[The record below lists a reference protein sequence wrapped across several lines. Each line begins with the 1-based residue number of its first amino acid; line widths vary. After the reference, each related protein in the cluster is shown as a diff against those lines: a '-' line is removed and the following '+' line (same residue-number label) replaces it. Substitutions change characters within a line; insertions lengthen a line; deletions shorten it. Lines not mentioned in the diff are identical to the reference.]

1 MADRKRTE
9 GKRSRNKARKR
20 LTFHPL
26 TLARWADL
34 ERLFGERGACGGCW
48 CMWWRL
54 KRSEFE
60 KQKGAGNKRAMQAIV
75 QKGDVPGIIAYAGK
89 QPIGWCAVAPR
100 EDYDTLERSRILKPV
115 DDQPVW
121 SVVCFF
127 VEKAHRSTGVS
138 VELLRAAV
146 AHAERHG
153 ARIVEGYP
161 VEPKQDRMPDAFAWF
176 GLASA
181 FERAGFEEVA
191 RRSPTRPIMRFHI
204 KK

>member
-1 MADRKRTE
+1 MEEQRT
-9 GKRSRNKARKR
+9 KKSKQSATKR
-20 LTFHPL
+20 LTFRPL
-26 TLARWADL
+26 TPARWDDF

-54 KRSEFE
+54 KRSDFE
-60 KQKGAGNKRAMQAIV
+60 KKKGAGNKRAMKAIV

-89 QPIGWCAVAPR
+89 EPVGWCAVAPR
-100 EDYDTLERSRILKPV
+100 DDYGTLERSRILKPV
-115 DDQPVW
+115 HDQPAW

-127 VEKAHRSTGVS
+127 VERAHRGTGVS
-138 VELLRAAV
+138 VELLKAAV
-146 AHAERHG
+146 AHAKRHG

-181 FERAGFEEVA
+181 FERAGFKEVA
-191 RRSPTRPIMRFHI
+191 RRSPTRPIMRI
-204 KK
+204 LVKK

>member
-1 MADRKRTE
+1 MAKQHTN
-9 GKRSRNKARKR
+9 KSRQSGGKR

-26 TLARWADL
+26 TPARWADF

-60 KQKGAGNKRAMQAIV
+60 QKKGAGNKRAMKAIV
-75 QKGDVPGIIAYAGK
+75 RKGDVPGIIAYAGK
-89 QPIGWCAVAPR
+89 EPVGWCAVAPR
-100 EDYDTLERSRILKPV
+100 EDYGTLERSRILKPV
-115 DDQPVW
+115 DEQPVW

-127 VEKAHRSTGVS
+127 VEKAHRDTGVS
-138 VELLRAAV
+138 VELLEAAV
-146 AHAERHG
+146 AHAKRHG

-191 RRSPTRPIMRFHI
+191 RRSPTRPIMRFPI
-204 KK
+204 EQ

>member
-1 MADRKRTE
+1 
-9 GKRSRNKARKR
+9 
-20 LTFHPL
+20 
-26 TLARWADL
+26 
-34 ERLFGERGACGGCW
+34 
-48 CMWWRL
+48 MWWRL

-60 KQKGAGNKRAMQAIV
+60 KRKGAGNKRAMKAIV
-75 QKGDVPGIIAYAGK
+75 RRGEVPGIIAYAGK

-100 EDYDTLERSRILKPV
+100 EDYGTLERSRILKPV
-115 DDQPVW
+115 DDRPVW

-127 VEKAHRSTGVS
+127 VDKAYRGTGVS

-146 AHAERHG
+146 AHARRHG

-191 RRSPTRPIMRFHI
+191 RRSPTRPIMRFYVR
-204 KK
+204 K